1 MMTRQ
6 GPMTG
11 QLPHWPPAVLPR
23 NPFLCS
29 RQQVPLAVVF
39 RIRIHHFGVLD
50 FGFFDDRDIGV
61 GTFP

>member
-1 MMTRQ
+1 
-6 GPMTG
+6 MTG

-39 RIRIHHFGVLD
+39 RIRIHHVGVLD